1 MNITNIT
8 VKKIEGQKV
17 LRGVAS
23 VVFDDQLKVR
33 EIKILEKED
42 KGLYIM
48 MPNKKIG
55 EDKYVGMPI
64 RLPRNAVCSFRK
76 QPWEI
81 LRDSLTG
88 NRGHAARPN
97 C

>member
-42 KGLYIM
+42 KGL
-48 MPNKKIG
+48 
-55 EDKYVGMPI
+55 
-64 RLPRNAVCSFRK
+64 
-76 QPWEI
+76 
-81 LRDSLTG
+81 
-88 NRGHAARPN
+88 
-97 C
+97 

>member
-55 EDKYVGMPI
+55 EDKYL
-64 RLPRNAVCSFRK
+64 RLYHSRYSEGYRYPCSFY
-76 QPWEI
+76 
-81 LRDSLTG
+81 LRCGFGQKD
-88 NRGHAARPN
+88 
-97 C
+97 

>member
-55 EDKYVGMPI
+55 EDKYVGYAYPVTE
-64 RLPRNAVCSFRK
+64 AVCSFRK
-76 QPWEI
+76 Q
-81 LRDSLTG
+81 SLG
-88 NRGHAARPN
+88 NITRQSDGKPGHRARPN

>member
-48 MPNKKIG
+48 MPNKKMG
-55 EDKYVGMPI
+55 EDKYVGYASPVTEECRMQ
-64 RLPRNAVCSFRK
+64 LQEA
-76 QPWEI
+76 I
-81 LRDSLTG
+81 LGKYYETV
-88 NRGHAARPN
+88 
-97 C
+97 